1 MLQQAAIA
9 AELARHRYDALITLH
24 RRHGPVFSLGA
35 GRHRYV
41 YLIGPEANRFIF
53 ANGHLFGTRDVFDSL
68 AAIDGP
74 TSLLVSEGAEHTRR
88 RRLVRPA
95 LHRRQ
100 VAGYV
105 RTIAE
110 EADAAVDALPA
121 GGTADAY
128 QVFRAAVRRSTVR
141 SLFGPRL
148 AADADFFGA
157 RLQPMLDL
165 IDRLPQLVRLHRRLG
180 TPAWRRAMA
189 AKADADARIFAEIDR
204 LRAGPAEEDG
214 HILAAL
220 VHGRGEDGTGL
231 TDEEVRDQAITLIAA
246 GYETTGAAMA
256 WAVHRLIRTEGAW
269 EAVRAEAAAAGP
281 PTAAALAGM
290 PYLNGVV
297 QETLRLHPPAP
308 ISARRANEGFSFA
321 GRRVPAGALVV
332 YSPYATHRLP
342 GVWEDPAAF
351 RPERWSDGRR
361 PAPDEFLPF
370 GGGAHRC
377 IGSALATTELA
388 VMLARLALRT
398 DLRPAGPPPAP
409 SGLTT
414 MRPRGG
420 LPVRVL
426 HRTPR

>member
-9 AELARHRYDALITLH
+9 TELARHRYDALITLH
-24 RRHGPVFSLGA
+24 QRHGPVFSLGA
-35 GRHRYV
+35 GRYRYV

-53 ANGHLFGTRDVFDSL
+53 ANGRLFSTRDSFEAI
-68 AAIDGP
+68 AAVDGP
-74 TSLLVSEGAEHTRR
+74 TSLLVSEGEEHTRR

-95 LHRRQ
+95 LHHRQ

-121 GGTADAY
+121 DGRADAY
-128 QVFRAAVRRSTVR
+128 QVFRAAIRRSTVR

-165 IDRLPQLVRLHRRLG
+165 IDRMPQLVQAHRRLA

-189 AKADADARIFAEIDR
+189 AKADADARIFAEIAR
-204 LRAGPAEEDG
+204 LRAGPADDG
-214 HILAAL
+214 DHILAAL
-220 VHGRGEDGTGL
+220 VHGRGEDGAEL

-246 GYETTGAAMA
+246 GYETTSAAMA
-256 WAVHRLIRTEGAW
+256 WAVHRLLRTAGAW
-269 EAVRAEAAAAGP
+269 ERLRAEVEAAGP
-281 PTAAALAGM
+281 PTASSLAET

-297 QETLRLHPPAP
+297 QETLRLHPPAA
-308 ISARRANEGFSFA
+308 ISARRVAEGFAFA
-321 GRRVPAGALVV
+321 GRRVPAGAMVV

-342 GVWEDPAAF
+342 GVWEDPLAF

-377 IGSALATTELA
+377 VGSALATTELA
-388 VMLARLALRT
+388 VMLSRLVART
-398 DLRPAGPPPAP
+398 DLRPAGPPPVPA
-409 SGLTT
+409 GLTT
-414 MRPRGG
+414 MRPRDG

-426 HRTPR
+426 HRAPR